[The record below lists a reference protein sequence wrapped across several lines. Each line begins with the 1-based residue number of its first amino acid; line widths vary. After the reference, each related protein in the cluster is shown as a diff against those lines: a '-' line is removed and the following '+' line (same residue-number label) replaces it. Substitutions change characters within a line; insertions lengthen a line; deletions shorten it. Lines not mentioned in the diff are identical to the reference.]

1 MKDRIP
7 ELKDPIP
14 ELKDS
19 LEPYRLAIFEKK
31 PLNKSESTE
40 LFVGI
45 WFPLRDPKPDESFM
59 TSTDEKVMISWTIFP
74 FSDSGRKVIDHFS
87 TLPYGSIPDHHIDF
101 FKHFIL
107 HLKDKWVGLCD
118 WGEKRLAECVSRIL
132 RIPLN

>member
-1 MKDRIP
+1 LEDLIA
-7 ELKDPIP
+7 ESKDP
-14 ELKDS
+14 LKPYQ
-19 LEPYRLAIFEKK
+19 LEIIDKMPQ
-31 PLNKSESTE
+31 NKSEDTK

-59 TSTDEKVMISWTIFP
+59 MSTDEKAIISWTIP
-74 FSDSGRKVIDHFS
+74 SSDSGRKVIDHFS

-118 WGEKRLAECVSRIL
+118 WGEKRLTECVSRIL